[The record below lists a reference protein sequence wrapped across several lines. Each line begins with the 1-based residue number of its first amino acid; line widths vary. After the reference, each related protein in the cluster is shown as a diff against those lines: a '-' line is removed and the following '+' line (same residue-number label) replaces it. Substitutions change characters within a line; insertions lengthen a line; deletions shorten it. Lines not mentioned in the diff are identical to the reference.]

1 MMRSIKTTEALKIKR
16 KTVKDRKEL
25 NLTDN
30 VKDIEKVNETAKSK
44 Q

>member
-1 MMRSIKTTEALKIKR
+1 MRSRKTVETLKIKR

-25 NLTDN
+25 TQTDN